1 MMASVREIG
10 ELIKNVYQTK
20 VGGNPD
26 DLVRVY
32 QKTNRF
38 YVIRNDDT
46 QTSILREDIVSKNEE
61 KISEALKNFTLID

>member
-1 MMASVREIG
+1 MTSIRETG
-10 ELIKNVYQTK
+10 ELIKNIYNTK

-32 QKTNRF
+32 QKDKRF

-46 QTSILREDIVSKNEE
+46 QTAILREDIDSINED
-61 KISEALKNFTLID
+61 KIAEALKNFTLID

>member
-10 ELIKNVYQTK
+10 ELIKKVYKEK
-20 VGGNPD
+20 VGGYPD

-32 QKTNRF
+32 QKKNRF

-46 QTSILREDIVSKNEE
+46 QTAILKEDIVSKNED
-61 KISEALKNFTLID
+61 KIAEALKNFTLID

>member
-1 MMASVREIG
+1 MASVREIG

>member
-1 MMASVREIG
+1 MASFREIG
-10 ELIKNVYQTK
+10 ELIKNVYKEK

-32 QKTNRF
+32 QKAKHF

-46 QTSILREDIVSKNEE
+46 QTAILTEDIDSKNED
-61 KISEALKNFTLID
+61 KIAEALNNFTLID

>member
-10 ELIKNVYQTK
+10 ELIKNVYKEK

-32 QKTNRF
+32 QKNNRF

-46 QTSILREDIVSKNEE
+46 ETAILKEDIDSKNED
-61 KISEALKNFTLID
+61 KIAEALKNFTLID